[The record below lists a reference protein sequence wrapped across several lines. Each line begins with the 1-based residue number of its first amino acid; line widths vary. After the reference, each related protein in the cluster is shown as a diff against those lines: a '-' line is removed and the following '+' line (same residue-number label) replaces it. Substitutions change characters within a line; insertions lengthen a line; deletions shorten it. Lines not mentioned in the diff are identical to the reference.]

1 MIFNNQL
8 FYSRVTKKQE
18 KKQKKQKSFDK
29 FCLQSASTFDR
40 ELHVSNQS
48 ALMIVEKEL
57 EIVVNSIVHLL
68 SFAKLNSRLFRLVML
83 VFMLLA
89 QQFDKVED
97 VRMHRKMTF
106 ESSIKTF
113 NVIIRA
119 WKFVDQQLVNIPY
132 F

>member
-8 FYSRVTKKQE
+8 FYSRVT
-18 KKQKKQKSFDK
+18 KKQKSFDK

-40 ELHVSNQS
+40 ESHVSNQS
-48 ALMIVEKEL
+48 TLMIIQKVL
-57 EIVVNSIVHLL
+57 EILVNSVVHIL

-83 VFMLLA
+83 VFVLLT

-97 VRMHRKMTF
+97 VQMHRKLTF
-106 ESSIKTF
+106 ESLIKTF

-119 WKFVDQQLVNIPY
+119 WKSVDQQLVNIPY

>member
-18 KKQKKQKSFDK
+18 KKKQKSFDK

-48 ALMIVEKEL
+48 ALMIVQKEL
-57 EIVVNSIVHLL
+57 EILVNSIVHLL

-83 VFMLLA
+83 IFVLLT

-97 VRMHRKMTF
+97 VRMHRKLTF
-106 ESSIKTF
+106 ESLIKTF

-119 WKFVDQQLVNIPY
+119 WKFVDQQFVNIPY